1 MKTIII
7 ALAVLVMAFGNVG
20 FAQRNAHLKS
30 NATTNV
36 LKHFG
41 VRGETDMVP
50 LAAHWH
56 DTYDTYY
63 STEYTYDEDELY
75 LVEEVTRMNEGDGW
89 TNSSR
94 IQYEY
99 GFFGNVIEMQCQEWD
114 GSDWADAMI
123 VSYSYE
129 EDLLSEV
136 VYQVDLGS
144 GMENYLKEVYNYN
157 GDESTV
163 LYWEWTGTT
172 WTSSELYTYT
182 YRPGSI
188 ELVIQYM
195 QGGAWQYDERQLFAL
210 NFDEKVEEIIVQ
222 DWSGTTWVNDERT
235 FYDYDGGEV
244 FDTKGIYVWTGD
256 DWAQEYHFIYEYD
269 DNGNAKYG
277 ECFYVYDGNLLD
289 GDNDIEMAYGYGAA
303 SNEYYGWRVEVE
315 YVDLTS
321 VKDNISASRFLV
333 YPVPAQGEIFI
344 EAEGFQKA
352 EIYSLTGQKL
362 MESLRDRMNVS
373 ALSSGLY
380 VMKVYDREGGCA
392 TQRFVVK

>member
-1 MKTIII
+1 
-7 ALAVLVMAFGNVG
+7 
-20 FAQRNAHLKS
+20 
-30 NATTNV
+30 
-36 LKHFG
+36 
-41 VRGETDMVP
+41 
-50 LAAHWH
+50 
-56 DTYDTYY
+56 
-63 STEYTYDEDELY
+63 
-75 LVEEVTRMNEGDGW
+75 
-89 TNSSR
+89 
-94 IQYEY
+94 
-99 GFFGNVIEMQCQEWD
+99 
-114 GSDWADAMI
+114 MI

-277 ECFYVYDGNLLD
+277 ECFYVYDGNLMD

-321 VKDNISASRFLV
+321 VKDNISASCFLV
-333 YPVPAQGEIFI
+333 YPVPAQDEILI

-352 EIYSLTGQKL
+352 EIFSLTGQKL

-380 VMKVYDREGGCA
+380 IMKVYDREGGCA

>member
-1 MKTIII
+1 MKKVII
-7 ALAVLVMAFGNVG
+7 ALAILVMAFGNVG
-20 FAQRNAHLKS
+20 FAQRNTYLKS
-30 NATTNV
+30 DATV
-36 LKHFG
+36 HMLKHFG

-50 LAAHWH
+50 LAAHWQ
-56 DTYDTYY
+56 DTDDTYY
-63 STEYTYDEDELY
+63 STTYTYDEDELY
-75 LVEEVTRMNEGDGW
+75 LTEEITRIDEGDGW

-99 GFFGNVIEMQCQEWD
+99 GFFGNVIEMSCQEWD
-114 GSDWADAMI
+114 GSDWADAMM

-129 EDLLSEV
+129 GDLLSEV

-172 WTSSELYTYT
+172 WASSELYTYT
-182 YRPGSI
+182 YSVGSI

-195 QGGAWQYDERQLFAL
+195 QGGAWQYDEKQLFVL

-235 FYDYDGGEV
+235 IYDYDGGEV
-244 FDTKGIYVWTGD
+244 FDTKGIYVWNGD

-277 ECFYVYDGNLLD
+277 ECLYVYDGNLMD